1 MFTPFTFY
9 RSDLWRDFKR
19 NLMIERTN
27 ADGLIICEHCG
38 KPIMKAYDCIGHHK
52 VELTDENVNDYS
64 ISLNPDLVE
73 LIHFKCHNEKHRRF
87 GGFNQRV
94 FLVYGSPCS
103 GKTTWVR
110 EHAEPDD
117 LIIDLDSIWEC
128 ISNTD
133 RYHKPNRLKANVFG
147 VRDCLI
153 DQVKI
158 RKGMWRDCYIIGGY
172 PLRTDRDRICDLLR
186 AEPIFIDETMETC
199 MSRADNDAWKKY
211 ITDWFDDYVP

>member
-9 RSDLWRDFKR
+9 RSDIWRDFKR

-52 VELTDENVNDYS
+52 VELTDENVNNYS

-110 EHAEPDD
+110 EHAELDD
-117 LIIDLDSIWEC
+117 LIIDIDSIWEC

-186 AEPIFIDETMETC
+186 AEPIFIDEPMETC
-199 MSRADNDAWKKY
+199 MSRADNDAWKEY
-211 ITDWFDDYVP
+211 IKDWFEDYVP

>member
-1 MFTPFTFY
+1 MLTPFTFY
-9 RSDLWRDFKR
+9 RSDIWRDFKR
-19 NLMIERTN
+19 NLMIARTN
-27 ADGLIICEHCG
+27 ADGVIICEHCG

-103 GKTTWVR
+103 GKSTWVR

-186 AEPIFIDETMETC
+186 AEPIFIDEPMETC
-199 MSRADNDAWKKY
+199 LSRADNDAWKEY
-211 ITDWFDDYVP
+211 IKDWFEDYVP

>member
-1 MFTPFTFY
+1 MFTPFSFY
-9 RSDLWRDFKR
+9 RSDLWHDFKR

-27 ADGLIICEHCG
+27 EDGVIICEHCG

-52 VELTDENVNDYS
+52 IELTDENVNDYS

-103 GKTTWVR
+103 GKSTWVR

-186 AEPIFIDETMETC
+186 AEPIFIDESIETC
-199 MSRADNDAWKKY
+199 MSRADNDAWKEY
-211 ITDWFDDYVP
+211 ITDWFEDYVP

>member
-9 RSDLWRDFKR
+9 RSDIWRDFKR

-38 KPIMKAYDCIGHHK
+38 KPIVKAYDCIGHHK

-103 GKTTWVR
+103 GKSTWVR

-186 AEPIFIDETMETC
+186 SEPIFIDEPMETC
-199 MSRADNDAWKKY
+199 MSRADNDAWKEY
-211 ITDWFDDYVP
+211 IKDWFEDYVP

>member
-9 RSDLWRDFKR
+9 RSDIWRDFKR

-64 ISLNPDLVE
+64 ISLNPALVE
-73 LIHFKCHNEKHRRF
+73 LIHFKCHNEEHRRF

-103 GKTTWVR
+103 GKSTWVR

-186 AEPIFIDETMETC
+186 AEPIFIDESIETC
-199 MSRADNDAWKKY
+199 MSRADNDAWKEY
-211 ITDWFDDYVP
+211 ITDWFEDYVP